1 MTVTVW
7 ADVGGTFTDCIV
19 IDGSTRYHTKVL
31 SSGVIRANI
40 EAWITSHSFRAT
52 ELAGFDIPGFWK
64 NATVSIL
71 DSKGN
76 QRPLGKITKHE
87 NGILTFGEKTSGN
100 SCQETPS
107 SITGT
112 ASDEKWGDPTTQ
124 ELVIELNANLEAPVL
139 ATRLLL
145 GIPLDTPLPA
155 LDVRLGTT
163 RGTNALLTRGGAST
177 AVLVTKGFADI
188 LAIGE
193 QDRPELFSLSI
204 EKNPP
209 LTDRV
214 LEIDER
220 LDASGSVIQP
230 IDIDSVT
237 TVLSELKSGGIDSLA
252 ICLLHS
258 HVNDQHERRIEQ
270 LAEESGF
277 QNISRSSEVAPL
289 IKYVSRTETTVLD
302 AYLNPILSGY
312 VANVWQQF
320 GGESQCRLR
329 LMTSNGKLVSPAAF
343 RGRDSIL
350 SGPAGGVVA
359 LGHVAER
366 ADAQNAI
373 GLDMGGTSTDVS
385 RYEGRVGRRYESRVA
400 GVRVMTAMMDIETVA
415 AGGGSICHYNSEQRL
430 AVGPESAGANP
441 GPACYGRGGPLTVT
455 DVNLLLGRVPENR
468 FPFPLNRQAA
478 TQALQSVLQQI
489 PQNSGLNSAEQLAE
503 GFFSIAVTH
512 MAEAVRTVSTAQGSD
527 VRNMVLVGFGGAAG
541 QHLCRVASVLGM
553 KRILDHPDSGML
565 SALGMG
571 LADQGQVVTRGIYE
585 LLKDLTPESIQ
596 AIATKLTQ
604 DARQQLKD
612 ELEPG
617 QKLNHTLEADLRYQ
631 GTEASLSIPLSPA
644 ETLRERFHQ
653 KHKTI
658 FGYIQAKR
666 AVELA
671 ALRCEATLNSD
682 QKSFYDHQITVAGTT
697 GTAKIWHQGRW
708 VTAQQIDRDSLPQ
721 AKIISGPAMI
731 VGAHSTLIV
740 EPGWQASK
748 IQDGILEVTC
758 SDADVTFGDVKLED
772 FSLKTEQQNLTSD
785 PVLLEVIARRL
796 QGIADAMGEV
806 LRRTAI
812 SVNVKERRDYS
823 CAVFRHDGSLIANAP
838 HVPVHLGAM
847 GHTVRQVM
855 KQFPEMSP
863 HDCYLSND
871 PYAGGSHL
879 PDVTA
884 ITPVFCDPQMNT
896 CDKEVT
902 KGSPDFYVAS
912 RAHHAEIG
920 GRTPGSMPPNATS
933 LAEEGVVIRN
943 FALVKSG
950 NNHEVDLKQLLSTGR
965 YPSRCVNE
973 NLADIAAQQ
982 AAGAHGVRA
991 LTELAQQF
999 SVKTI
1004 DTFMGQILDLAG
1016 DSMQRWIQTLP
1027 TRPMS
1032 FEDHLDDGSRIA
1044 ATIKRDA
1051 NHLDVCFD
1059 TSPVHPHGF
1068 NATPAIVTAAT
1079 LYVLRCVS
1087 GSDLPLC
1094 DGVLR
1099 DVTIQI
1105 PEGMLDPPHHTDPAM
1120 CAAVVAGNVETSQ
1133 RLVDVLLGALG
1144 VAAASQGTMN
1154 NVLIGDSTFG
1164 YYETIG
1170 GGSGATAARSG
1181 ADAVHTHMTNTR
1193 ITDPEILESRLP
1205 VRLRRF
1211 AIRRQSGGSGKHR
1224 GGDGM
1229 IREFEF
1235 MKPLVISLL
1244 TGRRNVGPYGVSGG
1258 TPGKVGRNLLVH
1270 DGKTESLAATAS
1282 LSVVAGDRLIIETP
1296 GGGGW
1301 GKASV

>member
-1 MTVTVW
+1 MTITVW

-19 IDGSTRYHTKVL
+19 NDGSSRYHTKVL
-31 SSGVIRANI
+31 SNGVIRSKIA
-40 EAWITSHSFRAT
+40 EWITNHSFRVS
-52 ELAGFDIPGFWK
+52 ELAGQKIPGFWN
-64 NATVSIL
+64 NAAISIL
-71 DSKGN
+71 DAEGD
-76 QRPLGKITKHE
+76 QRPLGRITKHE
-87 NGILTFGEKTSGN
+87 NGVLTFTSTTFGKPTSEIQHRN
-100 SCQETPS
+100 TESEEDSET
-107 SITGT
+107 
-112 ASDEKWGDPTTQ
+112 DH
-124 ELVIELNANLEAPVL
+124 ELKRDVIIELNAGLEAPVL

-145 GIPLDTPLPA
+145 GIPLDAPLPA
-155 LDVRLGTT
+155 LDIRLGTT
-163 RGTNALLTRGGAST
+163 RGTNALLTRGGAKT
-177 AVLVTKGFADI
+177 AVLVTTGFADI
-188 LAIGE
+188 LRIGE

-204 EKNPP
+204 EKTQP

-214 LEIDER
+214 LEVNER
-220 LDASGSVIQP
+220 LDARGKVLHP
-230 IDIDSVT
+230 MDIDSVKT
-237 TVLSELKSGGIDSLA
+237 LLSELKRDGIDSLA

-258 HVNDQHERRIEQ
+258 HVNDEHERLIEH
-270 LAEESGF
+270 LARQSGF
-277 QNISRSSEVAPL
+277 TNISRSSEVAPL

-312 VANVWQQF
+312 VARVWQQF
-320 GGESQCRLR
+320 GGTSQCHLR

-359 LGHVAER
+359 LGHVADR
-366 ADAQNAI
+366 AGGNNAI

-415 AGGGSICHYNSEQRL
+415 AGGGSICHYNTDQRL
-430 AVGPESAGANP
+430 AVGPQSAGSNP

-478 TQALQSVLQQI
+478 AVALQSVLRQL
-489 PQNSGLNSAEQLAE
+489 PKDSGLSSVEQLAE

-527 VRNMVLVGFGGAAG
+527 VRSMVLVGFGGAAG

-553 KRILDHPDSGML
+553 GKILDHPDSGML

-571 LADQGQVVTRGIYE
+571 LADQGQVLTRGIYE
-585 LLKDLTPESIQ
+585 LLKSLTTRSIQ
-596 AIATKLTQ
+596 LRATALTSE
-604 DARQQLKD
+604 AEQQLK
-612 ELEPG
+612 EEIEPG
-617 QKLNHTLEADLRYQ
+617 QQLEHVLEADVRYQ
-631 GTEASLSIPLSPA
+631 GTEAPLSIPLYPA
-644 ETLRERFHQ
+644 ETLQERFHEQ
-653 KHKTI
+653 HHKI
-658 FGYIQAKR
+658 FGYAQANR

-671 ALRCEATLNSD
+671 ALRCDTTLRSD
-682 QKSFYDHQITVAGTT
+682 KEHFLDRQTT
-697 GTAKIWHQGRW
+697 AVDASGTAKMWHDGQW
-708 VTAQQIDRDSLPQ
+708 IDALQIDRDSLPMG
-721 AKIISGPAMI
+721 KIITGPAMI
-731 VGAHSTLIV
+731 VGDHSTLVV
-740 EPGWQASK
+740 EPDWQATK
-748 IQDGILEVTC
+748 IQDGIIEVTC
-758 SDADVTFGDVKLED
+758 NEAELTLNAED
-772 FSLKTEQQNLTSD
+772 QSVVSD

-806 LRRTAI
+806 LRRTSI

-823 CAVFRHDGSLIANAP
+823 CAVFRQDGSLIANAP

-847 GHTVRQVM
+847 GHTVRQIM
-855 KQFPEMSP
+855 RQFPTMSP
-863 HDCYLSND
+863 HDCFLSND

-884 ITPVFCDPQMNT
+884 ITPVFCDPEIT
-896 CDKEVT
+896 H
-902 KGSPDFYVAS
+902 GSPDFYVAS

-950 NNHEVDLKQLLSTGR
+950 SNHEAELKRLLSTGP
-965 YPSRCVNE
+965 YPSRCVSE

-982 AAGAHGVRA
+982 AAGAHGARA
-991 LTELAQQF
+991 LTDLAQRY
-999 SVKTI
+999 SVKII
-1004 DTFMGQILDLAG
+1004 DSFMSQILDLAG
-1016 DSMQRWIQTLP
+1016 DSMRRWIQRLP
-1027 TRPMS
+1027 NEPLS

-1044 ATIKRDA
+1044 ATLQRHQ
-1051 NHLDVCFD
+1051 NQLDICFE
-1059 TSPVHPHGF
+1059 TSSVHPHGF

-1105 PEGMLDPPHHTDPAM
+1105 PEGMLDPPHHEEPAK

-1133 RLVDVLLGALG
+1133 RIVDVLLGALG
-1144 VAAASQGTMN
+1144 AAAASQGTMN
-1154 NVLIGDSTFG
+1154 NVLIGDPTFG

-1170 GGSGATAARSG
+1170 GGSGATPTLPG

-1211 AIRRQSGGSGKHR
+1211 EIRHQSGGTGMHR

-1235 MKPLVISLL
+1235 LKPLVISLL
-1244 TGRRNVGPYGVSGG
+1244 TGRRNIGPYGMSGG
-1258 TPGKVGRNLLVH
+1258 GPGKVGRNLLIH
-1270 DGKTESLAATAS
+1270 DGETELLSATTS
-1282 LSVVAGDRLIIETP
+1282 ISVATGDRLIIETP

-1301 GKASV
+1301 GRESV

>member
-1 MTVTVW
+1 MTATVW

-19 IDGSTRYHTKVL
+19 IDKSTRYHTKVL
-31 SSGVIRANI
+31 SSGVIRAKMG
-40 EAWITSHSFRAT
+40 AWTSEHSFRAI
-52 ELAGFDIPGFWK
+52 ELAGQDIPGFWK
-64 NATVSIL
+64 NANVSIL
-71 DSKGN
+71 DHRGIP
-76 QRPLGKITKHE
+76 RPLGKVSKHE
-87 NGILTFGEKTSGN
+87 NGILTFVAAISG
-100 SCQETPS
+100 QPS
-107 SITGT
+107 REIANRIIQT
-112 ASDEKWGDPTTQ
+112 ASGDEMGD
-124 ELVIELNANLEAPVL
+124 VVDHAAIIELNPSLEAPVL
-139 ATRLLL
+139 ATHLLL
-145 GIPLDTPLPA
+145 RIPLDAPLPA

-163 RGTNALLTRGGAST
+163 RGTNALLTRDGAKT
-177 AVLVTKGFADI
+177 AVLVTRGFADI
-188 LAIGE
+188 LRIGE
-193 QDRPELFSLSI
+193 QDRPDLFSLAV
-204 EKNPP
+204 EKNDP
-209 LTDRV
+209 LTERV

-220 LDASGSVIQP
+220 LAADGSIMQPLDAGLVKSL
-230 IDIDSVT
+230 
-237 TVLSELKSGGIDSLA
+237 LSKLKDDGIDSLA

-258 HVNDQHERRIEQ
+258 HINDGHERLIEQ
-270 LAEESGF
+270 LAIESGF
-277 QNISRSSEVAPL
+277 RNISRSSEVAPL

-312 VANVWQQF
+312 VADVWQQF
-320 GGESQCRLR
+320 GGASRCRLR
-329 LMTSNGKLVSPAAF
+329 LMTSNGTLVSPAAF

-366 ADAQNAI
+366 ADAESAI

-415 AGGGSICHYNSEQRL
+415 AGGGSICHYNTEQRL
-430 AVGPESAGANP
+430 AVGPDSAGANP

-455 DVNLLLGRVPENR
+455 DVNLLLGRIPEDR
-468 FPFPLNRQAA
+468 FPFPLNRQAS
-478 TQALQSVLQQI
+478 TKALQSVLQQL
-489 PQNSGLNSAEQLAE
+489 PPTSGLKSTEQLAD
-503 GFFSIAVTH
+503 GFLSIAVTH

-541 QHLCRVASVLGM
+541 QHLCRVANVLGM

-571 LADQGQVVTRGIYE
+571 LADQGQVVTQGVYQ
-585 LLKDLTPESIQ
+585 LLKDLTPE
-596 AIATKLTQ
+596 AIRSRVNRLIG
-604 DARQQLKD
+604 DAQQQLKD
-612 ELEPG
+612 ELEPD
-617 QKLNHTLEADLRYQ
+617 QELKNVLEADLRYQ
-631 GTEASLSIPLSPA
+631 GTESALSICLSPT
-644 ETLRERFHQ
+644 ETLLERFHQ
-653 KHKTI
+653 KHEKI
-658 FGYIQAKR
+658 FGYIQADR
-666 AVELA
+666 EVELT
-671 ALRCEATLNSD
+671 ALRCDTTLQSEKKYFSSHCANVADRAVTQSMWHEGQWIEAP
-682 QKSFYDHQITVAGTT
+682 H
-697 GTAKIWHQGRW
+697 
-708 VTAQQIDRDSLPQ
+708 IDRDSLAQ
-721 AKIISGPAMI
+721 DKTIVGPAMI
-731 VGAHSTLIV
+731 VGDHSTLIV
-740 EPGWQASK
+740 EPGWQATK
-748 IQDGILEVTC
+748 IQDGILEVTRNG
-758 SDADVTFGDVKLED
+758 SDVKR
-772 FSLKTEQQNLTSD
+772 STRTEKNELQEMESD

-823 CAVFRHDGSLIANAP
+823 CAVFRYDGSLVANAP

-847 GHTVRQVM
+847 GHTVRQVIQ
-855 KQFPEMSP
+855 QFPEMSP
-863 HDCYLSND
+863 YDCYLSND

-884 ITPVFCDPQMNT
+884 ITPVFCDADGRHRNPN
-896 CDKEVT
+896 K
-902 KGSPDFYVAS
+902 KGAPDFYVAS

-920 GRTPGSMPPNATS
+920 GRTPGSMPPNAQN

-943 FALVKSG
+943 FALVRSG
-950 NNHEVDLKQLLSTGR
+950 TNHEADLKELLSTGP
-965 YPSRCVNE
+965 YPSRSVSE

-991 LTELAQQF
+991 LTELTQRYSAKI
-999 SVKTI
+999 V
-1004 DTFMGQILDLAG
+1004 DAFMGQILDLAG
-1016 DSMQRWIQTLP
+1016 DSMQRWIKTLP
-1027 TRPMS
+1027 ERPMS

-1044 ATIKRDA
+1044 ATIQRNG

-1105 PEGMLDPPHHTDPAM
+1105 PEGMLDPPHHTDPAR

-1133 RLVDVLLGALG
+1133 RIVDVLLGALG

-1154 NVLIGDSTFG
+1154 NVLIGDPTFG

-1170 GGSGATAARSG
+1170 GGSGATATHSG

-1193 ITDPEILESRLP
+1193 ITDPEILEARLP

-1211 AIRRQSGGSGKHR
+1211 SIRPASGGAGKR
-1224 GGDGM
+1224 TGGNGM

-1235 MKPLVISLL
+1235 LKPLVISLL
-1244 TGRRNVGPYGVSGG
+1244 TGRRDIGPYGAAGGESG
-1258 TPGKVGRNLLVH
+1258 KAGRNLLVH
-1270 DGKTESLAATAS
+1270 QGKIESLPATAS

-1301 GKASV
+1301 GPASA